1 MTEIR
6 LARVYDAPSPA
17 DGFRVL
23 VDRLWPRG
31 ISKERLPLD
40 LWATDAAPSA
50 ELRTWWHHDPE
61 RFDEFAARYRAELT
75 AGTGLEELAT
85 ACEGSPVVTLLF
97 AAKDPAVNHAVVL
110 REALLERLK

>member
-40 LWATDAAPSA
+40 LWATDVAPSA
-50 ELRTWWHHDPE
+50 ELRTWFHHDPE
-61 RFDEFAARYRAELT
+61 RFEEFAARYRAELA
-75 AGTGLEELAT
+75 AGSGLDALAT
-85 ACEGSPVVTLLF
+85 VCKANPVVTLLF
-97 AAKDPAVNHAVVL
+97 AAKDPAVNQAVVL

>member
-61 RFDEFAARYRAELT
+61 RFDEFADAFSIGDRTVDEQMRPWAEAQARAR
-75 AGTGLEELAT
+75 GRRIVG
-85 ACEGSPVVTLLF
+85 ACVGKRVG
-97 AAKDPAVNHAVVL
+97 
-110 REALLERLK
+110 